1 MKTKLLLAI
10 CVWLLTGCFKE
21 ITWEPEPW
29 THHYAGPVVKT
40 ALSLNSLTNL
50 QKIKL
55 VDDILSL
62 EVNSLWS
69 GPMIVPPINGLNS
82 RSSAQVF
89 ELTEYFKAIHTDS
102 LDIQVDFTN
111 KYPIPI
117 GQGTELVFEN
127 VGNGQVFYR
136 HSIGQTVAP
145 NSTYTFHIEV
155 SKKADEPLKVESNVM
170 FYLDNF
176 RSSGSN
182 GQVVDF
188 TDASTVFAFGFEFIS
203 VRKLELYPSKEWTD
217 TVPASVSI
225 FGAGAEPQKIL
236 EGSIMLAFRNGLPI
250 QARAQVMVLDEQGNT
265 IDSLFQ
271 EAVTLKPGTID
282 PLSYDVLEEGITE
295 AKADLSF
302 DQLALFY
309 SERDL
314 EIIYRI
320 HTPDDPAGVGIVLN
334 EQSMLRLKLMLDF
347 TLYVDQIEI
356 E

>member
-1 MKTKLLLAI
+1 M
-10 CVWLLTGCFKE
+10 
-21 ITWEPEPW
+21 W
-29 THHYAGPVVKT
+29 T
-40 ALSLNSLTNL
+40 
-50 QKIKL
+50 
-55 VDDILSL
+55 
-62 EVNSLWS
+62 
-69 GPMIVPPINGLNS
+69 GPMIVPPIYGLSS
-82 RSSAQVF
+82 RGSAQVF

-111 KYPIPI
+111 KYPIAI
-117 GQGTELVFEN
+117 GMGTELVFEN
-127 VGNGQVFYR
+127 VASGDVFYR
-136 HSIGQTVAP
+136 HAIDREVPP
-145 NSTYTFHIEV
+145 NTTYTFNIEV
-155 SKKADEPLKVESNVM
+155 SKKADDPLKVESNVM

-176 RSSGSN
+176 RSPGSK
-182 GQVVDF
+182 GKVVDF

-203 VRKLELYPSKEWTD
+203 VRKLELYPSKEWAD
-217 TVPASVSI
+217 TVPASISI
-225 FGAGAEPQKIL
+225 FKEGEGQQKIL
-236 EGSIMLAFRNGLPI
+236 EGSIMLAFRNGLPLH
-250 QARAQVMVLDEQGNT
+250 ARAQVMVLDEQGET

-282 PLSYDVLEEGITE
+282 PLTYNVLEEGITE

-309 SERDL
+309 SKRDL

-320 HTPDDPAGVGIVLN
+320 NTRPQPDPTTGIVLN